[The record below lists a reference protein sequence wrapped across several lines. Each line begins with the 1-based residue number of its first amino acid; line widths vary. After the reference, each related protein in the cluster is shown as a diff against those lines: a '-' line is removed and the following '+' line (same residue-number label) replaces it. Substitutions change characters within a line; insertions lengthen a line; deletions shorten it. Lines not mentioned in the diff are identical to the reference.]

1 MKFKNIIT
9 ELVLRGKIKKKLK
22 KKLMEQ
28 YHHGMWDDHDTI
40 GVKIKRMRI
49 ENS

>member
-28 YHHGMWDDHDTI
+28 YHHTI